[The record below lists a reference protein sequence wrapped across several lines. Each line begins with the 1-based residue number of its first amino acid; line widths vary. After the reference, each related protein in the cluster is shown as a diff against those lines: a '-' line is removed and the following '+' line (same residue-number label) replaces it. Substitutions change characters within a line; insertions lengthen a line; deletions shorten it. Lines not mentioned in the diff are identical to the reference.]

1 MLETNVENFA
11 EMLSGGY
18 MALHLLG
25 VDIFK
30 WLFFTQWIYCVY
42 SVMSMKYRD
51 TIVFTFVEQ
60 KISQLDFIISSVSLA
75 IKLPNKL
82 SLQEQILLC
91 CTCVIPLEKT
101 VRMIA

>member
-11 EMLSGGY
+11 EMLSSGHT
-18 MALHLLG
+18 ALHLLG

-51 TIVFTFVEQ
+51 TIVFTFVER